1 DVCSSDLRRL
11 HRCPAGLPDQRN
23 FSARWRSE
31 GCEPGYGRSYWLL
44 IDDLLMSG
52 GAAQAFGPLFTL
64 IIAIM
69 TTPAGSLKTADSY
82 LRIYFRYTLMQ
93 LIFYLFSI

>member
-1 DVCSSDLRRL
+1 
-11 HRCPAGLPDQRN
+11 
-23 FSARWRSE
+23 
-31 GCEPGYGRSYWLL
+31 
-44 IDDLLMSG
+44 MSG